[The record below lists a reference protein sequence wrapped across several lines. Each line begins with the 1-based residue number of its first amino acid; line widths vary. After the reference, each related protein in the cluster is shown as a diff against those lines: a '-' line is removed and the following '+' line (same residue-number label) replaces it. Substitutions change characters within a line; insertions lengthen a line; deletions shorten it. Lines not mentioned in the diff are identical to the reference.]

1 MPEQI
6 RVLLVD
12 DSVVVLHGLKT
23 ILAESRNIIVV
34 GTASTHDEAITAV
47 GQHRPDVVLLDVQVG
62 SVSGIDLCETLRH
75 RFPKTSMCFLTA
87 YEDRALL
94 RAAIRAG
101 AQGYL
106 LKSCSGV
113 EVARSIAIVAE
124 GKAVVDPALVTQ
136 VMTWIR
142 DSAQGSRRQ
151 SIEDCSKSDFEVLSR
166 IAAGKSNKEIAQELH
181 ATPAKIA
188 SRIQAIYKRMKISR
202 RSEATSCFVR
212 WRERL
217 PRSMPN
223 GTALIQS
230 PIMRHLDD
238 NT

>member
-23 ILAESRNIIVV
+23 ILDEDKNIVIV
-34 GTASTHDEAITAV
+34 GTASTHDEAIAAV
-47 GQHRPDVVLLDVQVG
+47 GQHRPDVVLLDVQLG
-62 SVSGIDLCETLRH
+62 SANGIDLCETLRH
-75 RFPKTSMCFLTA
+75 RFPQTSICFLTA

-124 GKAVVDPALVTQ
+124 GKAVVDPTLVTQ

-142 DSAQGSRRQ
+142 DGAQGTRRQ
-151 SIEDCSKSDFEVLSR
+151 SIEDCSKSDFEVLSH

-181 ATPAKIA
+181 ATPARIA
-188 SRIQAIYKRMKISR
+188 SRIQAIYKRLKISR

-223 GTALIQS
+223 GTALIPS
-230 PIMRHLDD
+230 PITRHLDD
-238 NT
+238 NG

>member
-23 ILAESRNIIVV
+23 ILEENPNIVIV
-34 GTASTHDEAITAV
+34 GTASTHDEAIIAV
-47 GQHRPDVVLLDVQVG
+47 GQQQPDVVLLDVQVG
-62 SVSGIDLCETLRH
+62 SASGIDLCETLRH
-75 RFPKTSMCFLTA
+75 TFPKIGICFLTA
-87 YEDRALL
+87 HEDRALL

-113 EVARSIAIVAE
+113 EVARSIAIVADR
-124 GKAVVDPALVTQ
+124 KVVVDPTLITH

-142 DSAQGSRRQ
+142 DGVQGSRRQ

-166 IAAGKSNKEIAQELH
+166 IAAGRAIKKSPKN
-181 ATPAKIA
+181 
-188 SRIQAIYKRMKISR
+188 SRP
-202 RSEATSCFVR
+202 
-212 WRERL
+212 RL
-217 PRSMPN
+217 PKLHREFRPSTS
-223 GTALIQS
+223 G
-230 PIMRHLDD
+230 
-238 NT
+238 

>member
-23 ILAESRNIIVV
+23 ILDEDKNIVIV
-34 GTASTHDEAITAV
+34 GTASTHDEAIGAV
-47 GQHRPDVVLLDVQVG
+47 GQHRPDVVLLDVQLG
-62 SVSGIDLCETLRH
+62 SANGIDLCETLRH
-75 RFPKTSMCFLTA
+75 RFPQTSICFLTA
-87 YEDRALL
+87 YEDRALF
-94 RAAIRAG
+94 RTAIRAG

-124 GKAVVDPALVTQ
+124 GKAVVDPTLVTL

-142 DSAQGSRRQ
+142 DGAQDTRRQ

-166 IAAGKSNKEIAQELH
+166 IAAGKSNREIVQELH
-181 ATPAKIA
+181 ATPARIA
-188 SRIQAIYKRMKISR
+188 SRIQAIYKRLKISR

-223 GTALIQS
+223 GTALIPS
-230 PIMRHLDD
+230 PITRHLDD
-238 NT
+238 NG

>member
-23 ILAESRNIIVV
+23 ILKESRNIIVV
-34 GTASTHDEAITAV
+34 GTASTYDEAITAV
-47 GQHRPDVVLLDVQVG
+47 RQQKPDVVLLDVQLG
-62 SVSGIDLCETLRH
+62 SASGIDLCETLRH
-75 RFPKTSMCFLTA
+75 TFPQIGMCFLTA
-87 YEDRALL
+87 HEDRALL

-136 VMTWIR
+136 VMTWVR
-142 DSAQGSRRQ
+142 DGAQGSRRQ
-151 SIEDCSKSDFEVLSR
+151 SIEDCSTSDVEVLSR

-188 SRIQAIYKRMKISR
+188 SRIQAIYKRLKISR

-223 GTALIQS
+223 GTSAIQR
-230 PIMRHLDD
+230 PMTRHCDD
-238 NT
+238 NN

>member
-142 DSAQGSRRQ
+142 DGAQGSRRQ

>member
-12 DSVVVLHGLKT
+12 DSVVVLHGLTT
-23 ILAESRNIIVV
+23 ILKENKNIVIV
-34 GTASTHDEAITAV
+34 GTASTYDEAITAV
-47 GQHRPDVVLLDVQVG
+47 GQHRPDVVLLDVRVG
-62 SVSGIDLCETLRH
+62 VASGIDLCETLRH

-166 IAAGKSNKEIAQELH
+166 IAAGKSNKESAQELH

-230 PIMRHLDD
+230 PIMRHFDD

>member
-23 ILAESRNIIVV
+23 ILEENRNIVIV

-47 GQHRPDVVLLDVQVG
+47 KQDRPDVVLLDVQVG
-62 SVSGIDLCETLRH
+62 STSGIDLCETLRDT
-75 RFPKTSMCFLTA
+75 FPQIGICFLTA
-87 YEDRALL
+87 HEDRALL

-113 EVARSIAIVAE
+113 DVGRSVEIVAE
-124 GKAVVDPALVTQ
+124 GKAVIDPILIPQ
-136 VMTWIR
+136 VITWIR
-142 DSAQGSRRQ
+142 ERAQLVRPKSMD
-151 SIEDCSKSDFEVLSR
+151 DCSEADYELLSR
-166 IAAGKSNKEIAQELH
+166 IAAGKSNKEIAQELQ
-181 ATPAKIA
+181 ATPTRIA
-188 SRIQAIYKRMKISR
+188 SRIQSVYKRLKISR

-212 WRERL
+212 WREQL
-217 PRSMPN
+217 PCTIPN
-223 GTALIQS
+223 GTAVIHR
-230 PIMRHLDD
+230 PITRHLDD
-238 NT
+238 NG

>member
-1 MPEQI
+1 MSEQI

-12 DSVVVLHGLKT
+12 DSVVVFHGLKT
-23 ILAESRNIIVV
+23 IFEENKNIVIV

-47 GQHRPDVVLLDVQVG
+47 GQHRPDVVLLDVRVG
-62 SVSGIDLCETLRH
+62 VASGIDLCETIR
-75 RFPKTSMCFLTA
+75 RTFPQISICFLTA

-124 GKAVVDPALVTQ
+124 GKAVVDPTLIPQ
-136 VMTWIR
+136 VITWIR
-142 DSAQGSRRQ
+142 DAAQVSRRQ
-151 SIEDCSKSDFEVLSR
+151 SIEDCSESDFELLSR
-166 IAAGKSNKEIAQELH
+166 IAAGKSNKEIAIELH

-188 SRIQAIYKRMKISR
+188 SRIQAIYKRLKISR
-202 RSEATSCFVR
+202 RSQATSCFVR

-223 GTALIQS
+223 GTAVIQG
-230 PIMRHLDD
+230 PITRHLDD
-238 NT
+238 NN